1 MQKNIWI
8 AAKYLRLSIE
18 DGDKAESESIVNQS
32 ILIDSYM
39 KSTSDITIVD
49 TFKDDGFSGTD
60 FNRPGFQAMLKAIEN
75 KEINCIIVKDLSRFG
90 REHIDVDRYIQK
102 VFPQLG
108 VRFIAIN
115 DNYDS
120 ETANIT
126 DTHLVLPVKS
136 FVNDTYCRQNSQKVR
151 SHLSAKRNIGEYV
164 GNYVS
169 YGYKKCDT
177 DKSQIEIDP
186 VAAKHVRDI
195 FNWKMEGMSNQL
207 IADKLNELG
216 VLAPADYK
224 RATGVN
230 FKSSFQTHLTS
241 RWSAVAIIRILKNPI
256 YYGVL
261 QQGKSQRINY
271 KVKVQRALP
280 KEEWVIFENHHEG
293 IVTKEEYE
301 TVQMLLAKDTRI
313 APGETRL
320 YLFGGLLSC
329 GDCGGNLIRR
339 TNSYK
344 GEKTVF
350 YICSSYNKK
359 KDQCSR
365 HSIREDVLIQLV
377 MDSLKMYSKM
387 TDAIRSAV
395 EYLKENSLDTQTLIQ
410 HDDQILEVRNKVN
423 KYYKLLHSLSGNLA
437 SGVISRDDYA
447 LLRERYQTEI
457 KSLESN
463 IEKQEEYME
472 DLLENKLLCEE
483 WVNTFLEKSYLGI
496 SREYN
501 EMLLTP
507 PRLYARTGKLFLNCL
522 QEAETHWCASTIKR
536 IAENRHYLG
545 NTYTHK
551 TRTSLL
557 TSEKNTILDKSE
569 WNMHENTHAAL
580 ISEEVFEKVQ
590 EIIQVKQKNAVPK
603 KDLSQ
608 VVTHGKQDNKYIG
621 IIFCGECGA
630 KMTRRYSRKE
640 KNGILYYHYY
650 YICGNYAT
658 VSKDSYS
665 CNRWKEEVID
675 ELVYHAILKQLK
687 AICNIKIQL
696 ERFNDDYYDVYGK

>member
-32 ILIDSYM
+32 ILIDNYM
-39 KSTSDITIVD
+39 KTTTDITIVE

-60 FNRPGFQAMLKAIEN
+60 FNRPGFQAMIKAIEN

-115 DNYDS
+115 DSYDS

-169 YGYKKCDT
+169 YGYKKCDE
-177 DKSQIEIDP
+177 DKSRIEIDP

-195 FNWKMEGMSNQL
+195 FTWKMEGMSNQM

-280 KEEWVIFENHHEG
+280 MEEWVIIEDHHEG
-293 IVTKEEYE
+293 IGTNEEFE
-301 TVQMLLAKDTRI
+301 TVQMLLAKDTRV
-313 APGETRL
+313 APGENKL
-320 YLFGGLLSC
+320 YLFGGLLMC
-329 GDCGGNLIRR
+329 GDCGSNLIRR

-350 YICSSYNKK
+350 YICASYNKK

-365 HSIREDVLIQLV
+365 HSIREDVLINLV
-377 MDSLKMYSKM
+377 TDSLKMYCEM

-395 EYLKENSLDTQTLIQ
+395 AYLKDNSLDTQVLVQ
-410 HDDQILEVRNKVN
+410 HDDMVLELRNKLN
-423 KYYKLLHSLSGNLA
+423 KYYMLLHSLSGNLA
-437 SGVISRDDYA
+437 NGIISKEDYS
-447 LLRERYQTEI
+447 LLREKYQEEI
-457 KSLESN
+457 KNLEVN
-463 IEKQEEYME
+463 IEKQEDYIE
-472 DLLENKLLCEE
+472 DLLNNKLMCEE
-483 WVNTFLEKSYLGI
+483 WVDAFLEKPSLGELD
-496 SREYN
+496 RD
-501 EMLLTP
+501 MLLQ
-507 PRLYARTGKLFLNCL
+507 YIEK
-522 QEAETHWCASTIKR
+522 IKVY
-536 IAENRHYLG
+536 E
-545 NTYTHK
+545 
-551 TRTSLL
+551 
-557 TSEKNTILDKSE
+557 DKK
-569 WNMHENTHAAL
+569 
-580 ISEEVFEKVQ
+580 I
-590 EIIQVKQKNAVPK
+590 EIVYRFQ
-603 KDLSQ
+603 
-608 VVTHGKQDNKYIG
+608 
-621 IIFCGECGA
+621 
-630 KMTRRYSRKE
+630 
-640 KNGILYYHYY
+640 
-650 YICGNYAT
+650 
-658 VSKDSYS
+658 
-665 CNRWKEEVID
+665 D
-675 ELVYHAILKQLK
+675 ELVVAARLAEQI
-687 AICNIKIQL
+687 
-696 ERFNDDYYDVYGK
+696 GKTKKEVAV

>member
-32 ILIDSYM
+32 ILIDNYM
-39 KSTSDITIVD
+39 KSTSDITIVE

-60 FNRPGFQAMLKAIEN
+60 FKRPGFQAMLKAIEN

-169 YGYKKCDT
+169 YGYKKCDA
-177 DKSQIEIDP
+177 DKSQIETDP

-313 APGETRL
+313 APGENRL

-329 GDCGGNLIRR
+329 GDCGSNLIRR

-377 MDSLKMYSKM
+377 MDSLKIYSKM
-387 TDAIRSAV
+387 TDAIRSAM

-410 HDDQILEVRNKVN
+410 HDDQILELIYCGDCGANMVRR
-423 KYYKLLHSLSGNLA
+423 YY
-437 SGVISRDDYA
+437 Y
-447 LLRERYQTEI
+447 
-457 KSLESN
+457 
-463 IEKQEEYME
+463 
-472 DLLENKLLCEE
+472 
-483 WVNTFLEKSYLGI
+483 
-496 SREYN
+496 
-501 EMLLTP
+501 
-507 PRLYARTGKLFLNCL
+507 
-522 QEAETHWCASTIKR
+522 
-536 IAENRHYLG
+536 
-545 NTYTHK
+545 
-551 TRTSLL
+551 
-557 TSEKNTILDKSE
+557 SEKNG
-569 WNMHENTHAAL
+569 
-580 ISEEVFEKVQ
+580 V
-590 EIIQVKQKNAVPK
+590 
-603 KDLSQ
+603 
-608 VVTHGKQDNKYIG
+608 
-621 IIFCGECGA
+621 
-630 KMTRRYSRKE
+630 
-640 KNGILYYHYY
+640 LYYNYY
-650 YICGNYAT
+650 FICGNYAKI
-658 VSKDSYS
+658 SKEKYN

-675 ELVYHAILKQLK
+675 ELVYRALIMQLK
-687 AICNIKIQL
+687 TVCELKTQL
-696 ERFNDDYYDVYGK
+696 KRFNGEYFETFQKYLNREQSKIVQLNKRNEARRFELYEQYVSGEIDTDAYNRMTERITVVEKDLVTRQKEIEKRRKITEKLCKKNFSWLAEFSKGKNLEFLTKDVVRSYIKKISLYEDKRIEIEFKFQDEIQALSEILEEGVIRCQMVNA

>member
-32 ILIDSYM
+32 ILIDNYM
-39 KSTSDITIVD
+39 KSTSDITIVE

-60 FNRPGFQAMLKAIEN
+60 FKRPGFQAMLKAIEN

-169 YGYKKCDT
+169 YGYKKCDA

-293 IVTKEEYE
+293 RIMRYCPIFFPFVPVK
-301 TVQMLLAKDTRI
+301 VRFIALALWYNE
-313 APGETRL
+313 G
-320 YLFGGLLSC
+320 
-329 GDCGGNLIRR
+329 IR
-339 TNSYK
+339 
-344 GEKTVF
+344 V
-350 YICSSYNKK
+350 
-359 KDQCSR
+359 
-365 HSIREDVLIQLV
+365 
-377 MDSLKMYSKM
+377 
-387 TDAIRSAV
+387 
-395 EYLKENSLDTQTLIQ
+395 YLKKITAVLQAQATKLHLRKSVYFRLFRYTQGKNVSSRLDIPLRRGYP
-410 HDDQILEVRNKVN
+410 EYRN
-423 KYYKLLHSLSGNLA
+423 
-437 SGVISRDDYA
+437 
-447 LLRERYQTEI
+447 
-457 KSLESN
+457 
-463 IEKQEEYME
+463 
-472 DLLENKLLCEE
+472 
-483 WVNTFLEKSYLGI
+483 
-496 SREYN
+496 
-501 EMLLTP
+501 
-507 PRLYARTGKLFLNCL
+507 
-522 QEAETHWCASTIKR
+522 R
-536 IAENRHYLG
+536 I
-545 NTYTHK
+545 
-551 TRTSLL
+551 
-557 TSEKNTILDKSE
+557 
-569 WNMHENTHAAL
+569 
-580 ISEEVFEKVQ
+580 
-590 EIIQVKQKNAVPK
+590 
-603 KDLSQ
+603 
-608 VVTHGKQDNKYIG
+608 
-621 IIFCGECGA
+621 
-630 KMTRRYSRKE
+630 
-640 KNGILYYHYY
+640 
-650 YICGNYAT
+650 
-658 VSKDSYS
+658 
-665 CNRWKEEVID
+665 
-675 ELVYHAILKQLK
+675 
-687 AICNIKIQL
+687 
-696 ERFNDDYYDVYGK
+696 

>member
-18 DGDKAESESIVNQS
+18 DGDKTESESIVNQS
-32 ILIDSYM
+32 ILIDNYM
-39 KSTSDITIVD
+39 KSTSDMTIVE

-60 FNRPGFQAMLKAIEN
+60 FNRPGFQAMMKAVEN

-151 SHLSAKRNIGEYV
+151 SHLSAKRNIGDYV

-169 YGYKKCDT
+169 YGYKKCAD

-186 VAAKHVRDI
+186 VAGKHVRDI
-195 FNWKMEGMSNQL
+195 FTWKMEGMSNQM

-241 RWSAVAIIRILKNPI
+241 KWSAVAIIRILKNPI

-261 QQGKSQRINY
+261 QQGKTQRINY

-280 KEEWVIFENHHEG
+280 QEEWVIFENHHKG
-293 IVTKEEYE
+293 IVTKEEFE

-313 APGETRL
+313 APGENRL
-320 YLFGGLLSC
+320 YLFGGLLTC
-329 GDCGGNLIRR
+329 GDCGSNLIRR
-339 TNSYK
+339 TTSYK
-344 GEKTVF
+344 GEKTIF
-350 YICSSYNKK
+350 YICASYNKK
-359 KDQCSR
+359 KDQCTR
-365 HSIREDVLIQLV
+365 HSIREDVLIKLV
-377 MDSLKMYSKM
+377 TDSLKIYCEM

-395 EYLKENSLDTQTLIQ
+395 AYLKENSFDTQILVQ
-410 HDDQILEVRNKVN
+410 HDDVVLGLRNKLN

-437 SGVISRDDYA
+437 SGIISKDDYT
-447 LLRERYQTEI
+447 LLRERYQVEI
-457 KSLESN
+457 KNLETN
-463 IEKQEEYME
+463 IEKQEEYIE
-472 DLLENKLLCEE
+472 DLLDNKLMCEE
-483 WVNTFLEKSYLGI
+483 WVKMFLEKPNLGELD
-496 SREYN
+496 RD
-501 EMLLTP
+501 MLLQYVD
-507 PRLYARTGKLFLNCL
+507 R
-522 QEAETHWCASTIKR
+522 IK
-536 IAENRHYLG
+536 
-545 NTYTHK
+545 
-551 TRTSLL
+551 
-557 TSEKNTILDKSE
+557 
-569 WNMHENTHAAL
+569 
-580 ISEEVFEKVQ
+580 VFEDKKI
-590 EIIQVKQKNAVPK
+590 EIIYKFQ
-603 KDLSQ
+603 DEL
-608 VVTHGKQDNKYIG
+608 VTAARLAEQIGK
-621 IIFCGECGA
+621 
-630 KMTRRYSRKE
+630 
-640 KNGILYYHYY
+640 
-650 YICGNYAT
+650 
-658 VSKDSYS
+658 V
-665 CNRWKEEVID
+665 KEEVA
-675 ELVYHAILKQLK
+675 V
-687 AICNIKIQL
+687 
-696 ERFNDDYYDVYGK
+696 